1 MSPYSG
7 LPPLL
12 CFCTFL
18 TVACLGVVVYAAD
31 THGLLDPL
39 LHGRE
44 IFEQNCIIFFSSP
57 PLTPLHK
64 PLNP

>member
-1 MSPYSG
+1 MSQYSG
-7 LPPLL
+7 QTPLL
-12 CFCTFL
+12 FFCTLL
-18 TVACLGVVVYAAD
+18 TLACLGVVVSAAD

-39 LHGRE
+39 LHRRE